1 MVAVNT
7 RSRRILAKMYGRFYT
22 IHLIV
27 VLSQERSEGKFSV
40 YKTNCDNF
48 GNVGYLSLSIMH
60 KCMFYCTDTP
70 KPPLVSCIPDSRGG
84 RERYQGNCGIENEK
98 ST

>member
-27 VLSQERSEGKFSV
+27 VLSQERSEGKFSMSTKQIV
-40 YKTNCDNF
+40 
-48 GNVGYLSLSIMH
+48 II
-60 KCMFYCTDTP
+60 
-70 KPPLVSCIPDSRGG
+70 LVTLDISHR
-84 RERYQGNCGIENEK
+84 Q
-98 ST
+98 